1 MKSFAM
7 NVKKCFVLYLF
18 SFIAFRVP
26 QSLSQLGCR
35 KMYDT
40 SNQSKCNMNAAL
52 VIEREE
58 DCLPELTKLTVSVY
72 FKVSWPNSV
81 FLHKIAK
88 IGYVNYLFKY

>member
-1 MKSFAM
+1 
-7 NVKKCFVLYLF
+7 
-18 SFIAFRVP
+18 
-26 QSLSQLGCR
+26 
-35 KMYDT
+35 
-40 SNQSKCNMNAAL
+40 MNAAL

-72 FKVSWPNSV
+72 FKVSWPKSV

>member
-18 SFIAFRVP
+18 SFLAFRVP

-58 DCLPELTKLTVSVY
+58 DSLPELTELSFSVLQSQLTK
-72 FKVSWPNSV
+72 FCIFAQNCKNWI
-81 FLHKIAK
+81 H
-88 IGYVNYLFKY
+88 